1 VLASKR
7 GQQDASF
14 TLVGY
19 GAQVEKPAG
28 EVAQRTRYVGS
39 VKLTNL
45 NNSLVGG
52 YGMVVSATPGNGT
65 GGGATCSGDSGGPL
79 FLDGRIAAVAS
90 YSVGK
95 YCNGTSGAFRLD
107 TAEAQDFLAAY
118 LP

>member
-1 VLASKR
+1 
-7 GQQDASF
+7 
-14 TLVGY
+14 
-19 GAQVEKPAG
+19 
-28 EVAQRTRYVGS
+28 
-39 VKLTNL
+39 
-45 NNSLVGG
+45 
-52 YGMVVSATPGNGT
+52 
-65 GGGATCSGDSGGPL
+65 GATCSGDSGGPL